1 MQNFEK
7 IRKKPFKLRK
17 RCLKKKK
24 DLVLKETTSASQTNR
39 QTDKKANYMLDK
51 KSTGFRLAILAKDI
65 KPSSI
70 IHSHSQ
76 VIKSHCYKVGL
87 HGDRNCDWQFL

>member
-1 MQNFEK
+1 M
-7 IRKKPFKLRK
+7 L
-17 RCLKKKK
+17 
-24 DLVLKETTSASQTNR
+24 DMS
-39 QTDKKANYMLDK
+39 DKKT
-51 KSTGFRLAILAKDI
+51 TGFRLAIFAKDI

-87 HGDRNCDWQFL
+87 HVDRNCDWQFL